1 MPETSPS
8 SRMDTGSGK
17 RARSRSR
24 TLSDADIRGAR
35 RPRAGQVLGGELK
48 PPEIGFFRRRLITWY
63 SRHQRAFP
71 WRRTRDPY
79 RILVAEV
86 LLQKTQAKQ
95 VAPVYKGFLRRF
107 GSPQRLAGAPTR
119 KVRASIW
126 SLGLPARAPQLRV
139 LAKMLLERF
148 QGRVPDSEKELLS
161 LKGVGP
167 YTASAV
173 LCFGFG
179 RREAVVDANV
189 IRLLSRYFGVESKH
203 PRPRMDQGLW
213 RVAGMIV
220 PRRNFREYNWAIFD
234 FAAEVCRPRNP
245 HCGECPLRTRCRW
258 YAAACFGKVK
268 RGALL

>member
-1 MPETSPS
+1 ME
-8 SRMDTGSGK
+8 TGSGK
-17 RARSRSR
+17 RARSRAR
-24 TLSDADIRGAR
+24 TLSDADIKGAR
-35 RPRAGQVLGGELK
+35 RPRSGQALGRELK
-48 PPEIGFFRRRLITWY
+48 IRDAGFFRRRLVTWY
-63 SRHQRAFP
+63 GQHKRVFP
-71 WRRTRDPY
+71 WRRTRNPY

-95 VAPVYKGFLRRF
+95 VAPVYNSFLQRF
-107 GSPQRLAGAPTR
+107 GSPQLLARAPTR

-126 SLGLPARAPQLRV
+126 SLGLPARAPRLRV

-148 QGRVPDSEKELLS
+148 HGRVPSSEKELLS
-161 LKGVGP
+161 LKGVGR

-189 IRLLSRYFGVESKH
+189 IRLLSRYFGAKSKH
-203 PRPRMDQGLW
+203 PRPRMDQELW
-213 RVAGMIV
+213 RVAAMIV

-245 HCGECPLRTRCRW
+245 HCGECPLRSRCRW
-258 YAAACFGKVK
+258 YAAVGGGKVK
-268 RGALL
+268 RGAFL